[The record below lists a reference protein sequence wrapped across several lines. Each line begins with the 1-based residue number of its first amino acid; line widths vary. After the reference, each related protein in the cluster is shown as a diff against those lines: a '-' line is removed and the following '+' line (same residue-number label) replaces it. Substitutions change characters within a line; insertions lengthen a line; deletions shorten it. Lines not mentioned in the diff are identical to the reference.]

1 MGIRYSTAKTILKVF
16 KSEGRIEKKKKRIK
30 KELGNDDS
38 ESLISPVGI
47 CSEIINKADRFELN
61 NNEGGRSIG
70 SSLPEGFWAARITE
84 HFIETDSE
92 STVSCF
98 KLLNF

>member
-1 MGIRYSTAKTILKVF
+1 M
-16 KSEGRIEKKKKRIK
+16 E
-30 KELGNDDS
+30 
-38 ESLISPVGI
+38 I
-47 CSEIINKADRFELN
+47 CSEIINKADKFGLN
-61 NNEGGRSIG
+61 SNEGGKSIG

-92 STVSCF
+92 STMSCF